1 MGSSSH
7 SWDWWVHYTGRVE
20 SYPLKQLKTLHV
32 STKTEDPIY
41 FKQDMAQPNKE
52 ILGKKDKT
60 FSLTVLGIHSHDACM
75 VRFWLRVPSG
85 CTLPPA
91 PSVFLASCLTYSY
104 EDTNSFHGGCTFKIW
119 LLPKGPPSNV
129 ITLRLRF
136 QHMNFGKRGAQTFN
150 PLLRAIRVLGA
161 SVRKAGEIPSWSLS
175 SIWKTG
181 CELGLNPAQEWGNC
195 C

>member
-1 MGSSSH
+1 MFQ
-7 SWDWWVHYTGRVE
+7 RR
-20 SYPLKQLKTLHV
+20 LKTPFTLNKTWHNQIKKYWEKKTRLFLSQFWA
-32 STKTEDPIY
+32 STVTMP
-41 FKQDMAQPNKE
+41 AWS
-52 ILGKKDKT
+52 G
-60 FSLTVLGIHSHDACM
+60 SG
-75 VRFWLRVPSG
+75 RVPSG

-104 EDTNSFHGGCTFKIW
+104 EDTYSFHGGCTFKIW

-150 PLLRAIRVLGA
+150 PLLRAIRFLEA